1 MDEPPIQL
9 FIQNTGEWKAAHEWP
24 LPETQW
30 TEFYLH
36 KDDLLSEHELWP
48 DEIASSFVD
57 SPQERGS
64 VTFVTPPM
72 VENTEVC
79 GPMVLNLHAS
89 TTDTEVLWFVNFL
102 EIDKSGSERV
112 LTRGWL
118 RGSQRRID
126 PEKSGRDSP
135 ITRMTS
141 GNLLSRGKSTNLR

>member
-1 MDEPPIQL
+1 MSRRFSSSSRTRESGRRRTSGLSRRPSGL
-9 FIQNTGEWKAAHEWP
+9 SS
-24 LPETQW
+24 
-30 TEFYLH
+30 YLH

-126 PEKSGRDSP
+126 PEKSDRGSP